1 MKEISLKVV
10 QSGGIVRSIQNHG
23 IRQLPHRFKAKYAD
37 MEGNRYY
44 EKGRFIS
51 VFYDASP
58 STMREVE
65 GILNLNEEILRNT
78 HLKARNKFDDINN
91 VRENKNPYVQEIL
104 GEMAAAAKMK

>member
-1 MKEISLKVV
+1 
-10 QSGGIVRSIQNHG
+10 
-23 IRQLPHRFKAKYAD
+23 